1 MIADALGRASELM
14 RRDVDERPTW
24 RELVSHTLE
33 MKNVFT
39 DVEGA
44 KEALITIREAAGPG
58 AASA

>member
-1 MIADALGRASELM
+1 M

-24 RELVSHTLE
+24 RELVSHTPE
-33 MKNVFT
+33 MKKVLT

-44 KEALITIREAAGPG
+44 VLRRKEALIKIREAAGPG